1 MTDFPSWLDLCIKMR
16 AGALEPANLYHA
28 MIEAK
33 ILLLLFIA
41 NGAPII
47 LHNLLGNLFGQPVD
61 SGMVWPDGKP
71 LLGPTKTWRG
81 IAGAVLSS
89 SAAAWVLNLGVSAGL
104 AVGALAM
111 LGDLLSSL
119 LKRRFGILPSGM
131 ALGLDQ
137 IPESLLPLLWLKAEL
152 HLGSGDVLRLTIA
165 FFVLE
170 LAISRV
176 LYWLGI
182 RKQPY

>member
-1 MTDFPSWLDLCIKMR
+1 
-16 AGALEPANLYHA
+16 

-33 ILLLLFIA
+33 ILLVLFIA

-47 LHNLLGNLFGQPVD
+47 LRTLLDKRFDWPVD
-61 SGMVWPDGKP
+61 GGGVWPDGKP
-71 LLGPTKTWRG
+71 LLGPSKTWRG
-81 IAGAVLSS
+81 IAGALLAST
-89 SAAAWVLNLGVSAGL
+89 AAAWVLGLGVRAGL
-104 AVGALAM
+104 AIGALAM
-111 LGDLLSSL
+111 LGDLFSSL
-119 LKRRFGILPSGM
+119 LKRRFGVPPSGM

-137 IPESLLPLLWLKAEL
+137 IPEALFPLLWLKAEL
-152 HLGSGDVLRLTIA
+152 HLGLGDVLRLAAA

-176 LYWLGI
+176 LYWLDI

>member
-1 MTDFPSWLDLCIKMR
+1 MLSI
-16 AGALEPANLYHA
+16 
-28 MIEAK
+28 K

-41 NGAPII
+41 NGAPIL
-47 LHNLLGNLFGQPVD
+47 LHKWLDRRYDWPVD
-61 SGMVWPDGKP
+61 CGVKWTDGLP
-71 LLGPTKTWRG
+71 LLGPSKTWRG
-81 IAGAVLSS
+81 IGSAVL
-89 SAAAWVLNLGVSAGL
+89 AATAASTLLGLGANTGF

-111 LGDLLSSL
+111 LGDVCSSFV
-119 LKRRFGILPSGM
+119 KRRRGLPSSDM

-137 IPESLLPLLWLKAEL
+137 IPEALLPLLWLQAEFGL
-152 HLGSGDVLRLTIA
+152 AFGMVLWLALA

-176 LYWLGI
+176 LYWLNI

>member
-1 MTDFPSWLDLCIKMR
+1 ML
-16 AGALEPANLYHA
+16 
-28 MIEAK
+28 EAK
-33 ILLLLFIA
+33 ILLLLFVA

-47 LHNLLGNLFGQPVD
+47 LRNFMGDRFGQPVD
-61 SGMVWPDGKP
+61 CKVAWPDGKP

-81 IAGAVLSS
+81 IAGALLAST
-89 SAAAWVLNLGVSAGL
+89 AAAWVLNWGAITGL

-119 LKRRFGILPSGM
+119 LKRRIGILPSGM

-137 IPESLLPLLWLKAEL
+137 IPEALFPLLWLKTE
-152 HLGSGDVLRLTIA
+152 LRLGLVHVFWLTLA

-176 LYWLGI
+176 LFWLGI

>member
-1 MTDFPSWLDLCIKMR
+1 
-16 AGALEPANLYHA
+16 
-28 MIEAK
+28 MIEAQ
-33 ILLLLFIA
+33 ILLLLFIT

-47 LHNLLGNLFGQPVD
+47 LRNLMGNRFGQPVD
-61 SGMVWPDGKP
+61 GGVVWPDGKP
-71 LLGPTKTWRG
+71 MLGPTKTWRG
-81 IAGAVLSS
+81 IAGALLASTI
-89 SAAAWVLNLGVSAGL
+89 AAWVLNLGVSAGL

-111 LGDLLSSL
+111 VGDLLSSL

-137 IPESLLPLLWLKAEL
+137 IPESLFPLLWLKAEL
-152 HLGSGDVLRLTIA
+152 HLGLGDVLRLTA
-165 FFVLE
+165 GFFVLE